1 MTSITTTQGDLTTF
15 AVDAIVNAANPP
27 LAGGGGVDGAI
38 HRAGGPSI
46 LEECQRWVS
55 EHGPLPT
62 GEAMITGAGELP
74 ARYVIHTVGPVWG
87 RHPEDEAADL
97 LTSCYRNSLDLAV
110 DSACRSVAFP
120 NISTGVY
127 GFPKQLAAETAVGA
141 VRDWMT
147 GDPPFDE
154 VLFVCFD
161 RENLG
166 LYEVLLGT

>member
-87 RHPEDEAADL
+87 RHPEDAAADL
-97 LTSCYRNSLDLAV
+97 LASCYRNSLDLAV
-110 DSACRSVAFP
+110 ASDCRSVAFP

-127 GFPKQLAAETAVGA
+127 GFPKDLAAATAVGA

-161 RENLG
+161 GENLG